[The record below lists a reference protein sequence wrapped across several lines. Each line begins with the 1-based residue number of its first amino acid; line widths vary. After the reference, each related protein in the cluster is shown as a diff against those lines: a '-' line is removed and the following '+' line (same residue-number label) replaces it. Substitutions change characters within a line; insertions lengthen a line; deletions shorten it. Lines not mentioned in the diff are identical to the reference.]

1 MQKQWEI
8 MMRIDIDFDS
18 KKTAFVQ
25 GIAVLMMLSLH
36 LFHYPQWIDCS
47 QVWYGILINKNIEH
61 ITGEFGVLCIN
72 IFCFKWL
79 WLEHKIWRKEFYN
92 KAYN

>member
-36 LFHYPQWIDCS
+36 FFIIHN
-47 QVWYGILINKNIEH
+47 GLIVH
-61 ITGEFGVLCIN
+61 RFGMA
-72 IFCFKWL
+72 F
-79 WLEHKIWRKEFYN
+79 
-92 KAYN
+92 

>member
-25 GIAVLMMLSLH
+25 GIAVLMMFKFTFVSLSTM
-36 LFHYPQWIDCS
+36 D
-47 QVWYGILINKNIEH
+47 
-61 ITGEFGVLCIN
+61 
-72 IFCFKWL
+72 
-79 WLEHKIWRKEFYN
+79 
-92 KAYN
+92 